1 MILTLLGTILVP
13 QGCPREAQELPK
25 RGPRAPKRPP
35 ELESRIDLIFY
46 LFFVDVSLLFGIKNQ
61 SQEQQNMNRRVAT
74 TTTAN
79 IHETL

>member
-1 MILTLLGTILVP
+1 MILTLLGTILAP

-46 LFFVDVSLLFGIKNQ
+46 SFFIDFSLNFGTKNEG
-61 SQEQQNMNRRVAT
+61 QEQQKINKKIAT